1 MPQATITAPA
11 KPGMPATIH
20 CPTPA
25 DMALAQGI
33 PTGRTPVVVVQP
45 AITLTPLVRTASP
58 KKQVVRPTRQV
69 ATPAPVMVEEEF
81 DAGTVTDYDQAKAF
95 ILAQPGLAH
104 SIQTVI
110 EDQRPAGLPARDEVG
125 KTNRAYNS
133 AVHLVQKARK
143 HILKERGGGAFV
155 PAPHKGKGWV
165 RFQQ

>member
-20 CPTPA
+20 CPTPE
-25 DMALAQGI
+25 DMALVQGI
-33 PTGRTPVVVVQP
+33 LTGKTQVVVVQP
-45 AITLTPLVRTASP
+45 AITLTPLVTAGSA
-58 KKQVVRPTRQV
+58 KKPVVRPTRPV
-69 ATPAPVMVEEEF
+69 AAPTPVMAEEEF
-81 DAGTVTDYDQAKAF
+81 DAGKVIDYDQAKAF

-143 HILKERGGGAFV
+143 VILKERGGGAFV